1 MTIGDM
7 LDWVLENW
15 GKLVIIGGVLVA
27 LVKFTR
33 SVDKLTR
40 TVEDTKK
47 EVADTKKSVK
57 SLSDKYDSL
66 DKKIDEQSESLG
78 KMQARVDSIDE
89 YHCENAERTR
99 IMLTC
104 TEACLRGMI
113 EFGANGPVKAGLA
126 ELDDYKNQRASQ

>member
-1 MTIGDM
+1 MTIGDI
-7 LDWVLENW
+7 LDWILENW
-15 GKLVIIGGVLVA
+15 GKLVIIAGVLTA

-57 SLSDKYDSL
+57 TLSDKYDSL
-66 DKKIDEQSESLG
+66 DKKIDEQSKSLG
-78 KMQARVDSIDE
+78 KVKDRVDSIDE

-99 IMLTC
+99 ILLTC
-104 TEACLRGMI
+104 TEASLRGMV
-113 EFGANGPVKAGLA
+113 EFGLNGPVKAGLA
-126 ELDDYKNQRASQ
+126 ELNEYKNKKAAE